1 MVGCQ
6 TLRGTFSAGKK
17 DAGPLTSNKRTSK
30 RTESFCE
37 IPLMQ
42 KNSGT
47 FTKRS
52 HKATQAAI
60 QKDVKTFHTVLETVS
75 IAVASLVFV
84 HGPYAIV
91 CWLLSVPATGCVYQ
105 GRISSDNFLHASPL
119 R

>member
-1 MVGCQ
+1 MLVKRMRGHSLQ
-6 TLRGTFSAGKK
+6 TSAPVSELNLSVKY
-17 DAGPLTSNKRTSK
+17 LSCKRIQELSL
-30 RTESFCE
+30 EE
-37 IPLMQ
+37 
-42 KNSGT
+42 
-47 FTKRS
+47 
-52 HKATQAAI
+52 ATQAAI